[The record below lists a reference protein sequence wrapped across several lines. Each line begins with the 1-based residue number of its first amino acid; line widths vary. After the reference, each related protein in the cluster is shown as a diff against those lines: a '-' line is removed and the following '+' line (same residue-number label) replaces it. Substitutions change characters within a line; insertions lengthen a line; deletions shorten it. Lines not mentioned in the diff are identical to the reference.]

1 MRHLLHCIILVS
13 GLLYSQEKI
22 AFIKYF
28 HNNRDFL
35 GDKAMLASDRRGES
49 HLQVSYN
56 EKKQAVIKEWMNPYG
71 QPIKRE
77 LLSYDNEGKLHIRA
91 LLKKD
96 DKPDKVITYG
106 ESEPWGLEFRKYLY
120 DENTKMSYMLDT
132 LCHIYL
138 KIKLILNL
146 IMEHLL

>member
-13 GLLYSQEKI
+13 GLLYPQEKI

-71 QPIKRE
+71 QP
-77 LLSYDNEGKLHIRA
+77 
-91 LLKKD
+91 
-96 DKPDKVITYG
+96 
-106 ESEPWGLEFRKYLY
+106 
-120 DENTKMSYMLDT
+120 
-132 LCHIYL
+132 
-138 KIKLILNL
+138 
-146 IMEHLL
+146 